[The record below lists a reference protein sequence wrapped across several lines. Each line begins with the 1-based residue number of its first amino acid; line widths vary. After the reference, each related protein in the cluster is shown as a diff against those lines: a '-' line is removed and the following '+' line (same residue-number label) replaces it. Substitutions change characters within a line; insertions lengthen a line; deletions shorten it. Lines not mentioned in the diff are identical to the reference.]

1 MLEALA
7 LSLKQA
13 LINAVNSTNSK
24 ADLKHKYHP
33 NAVGILSINLKLN

>member
-1 MLEALA
+1 VIIIFKIGDQKIMSKKMVEALA

-24 ADLKHKYHP
+24 AYIKH
-33 NAVGILSINLKLN
+33 